1 MNTYPNFISSVLL
14 GTLLF
19 NLALIGCGPDNGKR
33 RQRIRKDQGV
43 AGKQLGAKPAQA
55 AAAAATADPSKQP
68 PQTGA
73 TADPTQQTA
82 ATPPADTQQME
93 QPDLPPGDSSQPPS
107 TKESTAVVPPTGE
120 NKSVTTRIED
130 ILKGLK
136 TGKPTSIQNIPED
149 QFVLTQIFGK
159 LSYQENPVYQALLIS
174 GMSCQDK
181 TWPKVQIT
189 QEEFLNNAPSH
200 GSQIPLTSELTIP
213 CVIKKDPG
221 SNLVFEKD
229 IGVKFVVEN
238 GDIGKLDQIISA
250 ANGVSAK
257 TGGILAIALDD
268 KNLTKP
274 KIPSGSDPGV
284 TYAVGSGPDSGAQIV
299 FEVAQDDVSPEIRV
313 FVDLSEKNKTISNF
327 VLIYQKPTPS
337 K

>member
-1 MNTYPNFISSVLL
+1 MNTYPNFVSSVLV
-14 GTLLF
+14 GTFLF

-43 AGKQLGAKPAQA
+43 AGKQTVKPAQ
-55 AAAAATADPSKQP
+55 AAATADPSG
-68 PQTGA
+68 QTST
-73 TADPTQQTA
+73 TADPSKQQPP
-82 ATPPADTQQME
+82 TPPPAGTQLKE
-93 QPDLPPGDSSQPPS
+93 QPDLPPGGSSAPPS
-107 TKESTAVVPPTGE
+107 TQESTAVVPPTGE

-130 ILKGLK
+130 ILTGLK

-221 SNLVFEKD
+221 GGVVFEKD
-229 IGVKFVVEN
+229 IGLKYVIEN

-257 TGGILAIALDD
+257 PGGILAIALDD

-274 KIPSGSDPGV
+274 TKPGDSDPGV
-284 TYAVGSGPDSGAQIV
+284 TYAGSSGPDSGARIE
-299 FEVAQDDVSPEIRV
+299 FEVAQGEVVSQEIRV
-313 FVDLSEKNKTISNF
+313 FVDLSEKNKTIISNF
-327 VLIYQKPTPS
+327 VLIYQKQNPS

>member
-1 MNTYPNFISSVLL
+1 MNTYPKFVSPVLL
-14 GTLLF
+14 GILLI
-19 NLALIGCGPDNGKR
+19 NVALIGCGPDNGKR

-43 AGKQLGAKPAQA
+43 AGKQLGAKSAQA

-68 PQTGA
+68 PTPPPAG
-73 TADPTQQTA
+73 TQQK
-82 ATPPADTQQME
+82 E
-93 QPDLPPGDSSQPPS
+93 QPDLPPGGSSAPPS

-159 LSYQENPVYQALLIS
+159 LSYQENPVYQSLLIS

-229 IGVKFVVEN
+229 IGLKFVVEN
-238 GDIGKLDQIISA
+238 GDIGKLEQTSSPTSGA
-250 ANGVSAK
+250 PSMP
-257 TGGILAIALDD
+257 GGILAIALDD
-268 KNLTKP
+268 KNLMTKP
-274 KIPSGSDPGV
+274 TKPSDSDPGV
-284 TYAVGSGPDSGAQIV
+284 TYAGSSGPDSGAQIE
-299 FEVAQDDVSPEIRV
+299 FEVAQGEVSQEIRV
-313 FVDLSEKNKTISNF
+313 FVDLSEKNKTISHF
-327 VLIYQKPTPS
+327 VLIYQKPIPS

>member
-1 MNTYPNFISSVLL
+1 MGTGIAFFPLIGVSMNTYPKFVSPVLL
-14 GTLLF
+14 GILLI
-19 NLALIGCGPDNGKR
+19 NVALIGCGPDNGKR

-43 AGKQLGAKPAQA
+43 AGKQLGAKSAQA
-55 AAAAATADPSKQP
+55 AAADPSKQQP
-68 PQTGA
+68 PTPPPAG
-73 TADPTQQTA
+73 TQQK
-82 ATPPADTQQME
+82 E
-93 QPDLPPGDSSQPPS
+93 QPNPSPGDSSQPPS

-136 TGKPTSIQNIPED
+136 TGNPTSIQNIPED

-229 IGVKFVVEN
+229 IGLKFVVEN
-238 GDIGKLDQIISA
+238 GDIGKLEQTSSPTSGA
-250 ANGVSAK
+250 PSK
-257 TGGILAIALDD
+257 PGGILAITLDD

-299 FEVAQDDVSPEIRV
+299 FEVAQDEVSQEIRV

-327 VLIYQKPTPS
+327 VLIYQKPIPS